1 MTAGLDSDEVY
12 CHGAKQEEASMAAK
26 PSDKDDQQIVERDPD
41 YRFTL
46 ANERTFL
53 AWIRTALALLA
64 GAVAVVQ
71 FAPEFS
77 IPGGGKLLAGLL
89 AVTSIATVAGAA
101 LRWNTTQRAMRRDAP
116 IPSAWLPW
124 LLAASIV
131 VIGLIVLILTVLF
144 GQD

>member
-1 MTAGLDSDEVY
+1 MANAEQQAHS
-12 CHGAKQEEASMAAK
+12 KQPAESE
-26 PSDKDDQQIVERDPD
+26 PD

-77 IPGGGKLLAGLL
+77 IPGGGQLLAALL
-89 AVTSIATVAGAA
+89 AILSIACVAGAA
-101 LRWNTTQRAMRRDAP
+101 LRWRTSQKAMRRDAP
-116 IPSAWLPW
+116 LPSTKMPW
-124 LLAASIV
+124 LLAGGIII
-131 VIGLIVLILTVLF
+131 IGLIVFALTLIFTPN
-144 GQD
+144 

>member
-1 MTAGLDSDEVY
+1 MSDPS
-12 CHGAKQEEASMAAK
+12 QEE
-26 PSDKDDQQIVERDPD
+26 QEPD

-77 IPGGGKLLAGLL
+77 IPGGGKLLASLL
-89 AVTSIATVAGAA
+89 AIVSVACVAGAA
-101 LRWNTTQRAMRRDAP
+101 LRWNASQRAMRRDHP
-116 IPSAWLPW
+116 LPSTLLPW
-124 LLAASIV
+124 FLAAAVSI
-131 VIGLIVLILTVLF
+131 IGLIVLVLALIF
-144 GQD
+144 SQN

>member
-1 MTAGLDSDEVY
+1 MKLDDNDLSQIDETLIDTEPEE
-12 CHGAKQEEASMAAK
+12 QE
-26 PSDKDDQQIVERDPD
+26 PD

-77 IPGGGKLLAGLL
+77 IPDGGKILAALL
-89 AVTSIATVAGAA
+89 AVVGIACVAGAA
-101 LRWNTTQRAMRRDAP
+101 LRWNRSQRAMRRDGP
-116 IPSAWLPW
+116 LPSTFMPW
-124 LLAASIV
+124 FLAAAVSI
-131 VIGLIVLILTVLF
+131 IGLLVLVLTLIF
-144 GQD
+144 SHA

>member
-1 MTAGLDSDEVY
+1 MDDNELSQVDETLID
-12 CHGAKQEEASMAAK
+12 KEPEEQE
-26 PSDKDDQQIVERDPD
+26 PD

-77 IPGGGKLLAGLL
+77 IPGGGKKLAGLL
-89 AVTSIATVAGAA
+89 AIVSIASVAGAA
-101 LRWNTTQRAMRRDAP
+101 LRWNSAQRAMRRDGP
-116 IPSAWLPW
+116 LPSTFMPW
-124 LLAASIV
+124 FLAAAVSI
-131 VIGLIVLILTVLF
+131 IGLLVLSLTLVF
-144 GQD
+144 SRA